1 MEQIKKHKWWILA
14 ICFVLFVVYAVETA
28 PVQAFEMLVDGT
40 QVGYISD
47 KEVAE
52 NYINEMKNTYSES
65 GKYEVD
71 QVNEVTFESTKVA
84 ESEIILE
91 ENLAQVLDET
101 IAFNLY
107 GYTIKIDD
115 APFFTLKSENEA
127 KALLEK
133 IKNQYIAED
142 VDVLKA
148 DFVEAVEI
156 VKAQVD
162 KSEIAT
168 YDTVWS
174 AYESGKEELLT
185 YKVEKGDTT
194 WDIASRFGLS
204 IEEIA
209 AANSDK
215 DLTRLQI
222 GQEVNLNL
230 PQAWINVRTVAKKT
244 EELPIIANTY
254 YEKVDTMYVGDY
266 KLKEQGQDGL
276 KKVEVET
283 TYVNGILEN
292 EQILEEV
299 VVKEPTSTIM
309 MTGTKWKEVTASG
322 EFNNPA
328 NGKLTSRFGTRW
340 GRMHE
345 GIDIGAPVGTAIRA
359 ADAGV
364 VTSAKYISG
373 YGNTVILDHG
383 NGIKTLYGHASE
395 LLVVV
400 GQTVEK
406 NELIARVGRTGS
418 TTGACLHFEVRRN
431 GQPIDPLP
439 YLNY

>member
-1 MEQIKKHKWWILA
+1 MQIPI
-14 ICFVLFVVYAVETA
+14 
-28 PVQAFEMLVDGT
+28 
-40 QVGYISD
+40 
-47 KEVAE
+47 
-52 NYINEMKNTYSES
+52 
-65 GKYEVD
+65 
-71 QVNEVTFESTKVA
+71 TK
-84 ESEIILE
+84 
-91 ENLAQVLDET
+91 
-101 IAFNLY
+101 
-107 GYTIKIDD
+107 
-115 APFFTLKSENEA
+115 
-127 KALLEK
+127 
-133 IKNQYIAED
+133 
-142 VDVLKA
+142 
-148 DFVEAVEI
+148 
-156 VKAQVD
+156 
-162 KSEIAT
+162 
-168 YDTVWS
+168 
-174 AYESGKEELLT
+174 
-185 YKVEKGDTT
+185 
-194 WDIASRFGLS
+194 
-204 IEEIA
+204 
-209 AANSDK
+209 
-215 DLTRLQI
+215 
-222 GQEVNLNL
+222 
-230 PQAWINVRTVAKKT
+230 
-244 EELPIIANTY
+244 
-254 YEKVDTMYVGDY
+254 KVDTMYVGDY

-292 EQILEEV
+292 EQILQEV

-364 VTSAKYISG
+364 VISAKYISG

-383 NGIKTLYGHASE
+383 NGINTLYGHASE

-418 TTGACLHFEVRRN
+418 TTGSCLHFEVRRN